1 MVGGDERPA
10 RTWHARNVK
19 RIGLVALALGIAAVV
34 AAGGYLLWSLDARV
48 ARAIEAHGSEIFG
61 TRVDVDAVDIELAA
75 GRGTIRNLRVA
86 NPDGYS
92 DADAISLAQIEIA
105 IDARSLGEQPF
116 RITSVRIG
124 DALVNVELH
133 DDGGSNLEQ
142 LTRHVSRDSDGDAP
156 AGSDPQRLAIGEFDF
171 AGGEILL
178 SRPGVEADRVKLPGL
193 ELSALGGS
201 SGATGGEIGEQI
213 ARALLRRVAAATAG
227 REIGRAVEKE
237 LGPAAGDAAETILR
251 HVLK

>member
-1 MVGGDERPA
+1 MVRGDERPA

-19 RIGLVALALGIAAVV
+19 RIALIALALGIAAVV

-48 ARAIEAHGSEIFG
+48 ARAIEAQGSEIFG

-92 DADAISLAQIEIA
+92 DADAISLAQIELA

-133 DDGGSNLEQ
+133 ADGGSNIEQ
-142 LTRHVSRDSDGDAP
+142 ITRHVSRDPGDEP
-156 AGSDPQRLAIGEFDF
+156 ARSDPQRLAIGEFDF

-193 ELSALGGS
+193 EMSALGGPN
-201 SGATGGEIGEQI
+201 GATGGEIGEQI
-213 ARALLRRVAAATAG
+213 ARAFMRRVAAATAG

-237 LGPAAGDAAETILR
+237 LGEAAGDAAETILR